1 MKFKKTF
8 WMNVVG
14 ATGWLLICVL
24 SYLAFEG
31 LDEHTTRH
39 NIISAI
45 LRLGVIATPTV
56 TALYLHFNNS
66 EVLGK
71 LAQFGNWCGLA
82 AITWYCLVLAFKL
95 ESTTIFSFFAVGF
108 FSASVFVPCVINLKA
123 VKAVRTSKQ
132 R

>member
-1 MKFKKTF
+1 MIFRKTF
-8 WMNVVG
+8 WMNIVG

-56 TALYLHFNNS
+56 TALYLHFNS
-66 EVLGK
+66 EMLGK
-71 LAQFGNWCGLA
+71 LALFGNWFGLT
-82 AITWYCLVLAFKL
+82 AITWYCLVSAFKL
-95 ESTTIFSFFAVGF
+95 ESTSIFSYIAVGLF
-108 FSASVFVPCVINLKA
+108 LASVFVPCVINLKA
-123 VKAVRTSKQ
+123 IKATRTSKN